1 MIANPNKFQAIILQI
16 GNKSNNTII
25 TLNIK
30 NITTN
35 TSKSVKLLGIRID
48 SKINLK
54 EHSSA
59 LCKKA
64 SLQLNLIHVFFLWE
78 THLFAWAS
86 IFLTKYQTLGW
97 DFLNIFLK
105 FDLFIFFSSF
115 LIRFNT
121 NSKHHFLDNGDKKE

>member
-1 MIANPNKFQAIILQI
+1 MVQRKIMIVNPDKFQAIILQV

-25 TLNIK
+25 TLNIE
-30 NITTN
+30 NITIN

-64 SLQLNLIHVFFLWE
+64 SLQLNLIHVFFFFRNPFVCMSLN
-78 THLFAWAS
+78 
-86 IFLTKYQTLGW
+86 
-97 DFLNIFLK
+97 FLNKIPGLR
-105 FDLFIFFSSF
+105 LRFS
-115 LIRFNT
+115 
-121 NSKHHFLDNGDKKE
+121 

>member
-1 MIANPNKFQAIILQI
+1 MVQRKIMIANPNKFQAIILQI

-30 NITTN
+30 NITIN
-35 TSKSVKLLGIRID
+35 TSKSVKLLGIRIN

-64 SLQLNLIHVFFLWE
+64 SLQLNLIHVFFFVRNPFVCMSLN
-78 THLFAWAS
+78 
-86 IFLTKYQTLGW
+86 
-97 DFLNIFLK
+97 FLNKISDIRLR
-105 FDLFIFFSSF
+105 FS
-115 LIRFNT
+115 
-121 NSKHHFLDNGDKKE
+121 